1 MICQVSA
8 HLLFAL
14 AHRELELDVP
24 KFPIFVQFLL
34 LLNIPS

>member
-1 MICQVSA
+1 MIFQVSA

-14 AHRELELDVP
+14 AHREFELDVP

-34 LLNIPS
+34 PSSIPW